1 MKKWM
6 LPIAIATGILTLTAC
21 NGGGSD
27 VIVESEVGNI
37 TKDEFYT
44 EMKNMAGEPV
54 LQSMIYEKVLSD
66 KYKVTDKELD
76 EKVKE
81 FKDQYG
87 ETFYLQSGFESE
99 DAFKEDYLKLN
110 LLLEKAVAA
119 GITDEDVKKYYEEEY
134 KPEIKAS
141 HILVADEEKAKEV
154 KSKLDAGEKFEDLAK
169 EYSTDGSAEQGG
181 NLDWFGPG
189 KMVPEFEE
197 AAYALEVN
205 EISEPVQS
213 QFGFH
218 IIKVTDKKEK
228 EAFEAVKDDM
238 KKQLLTSRLSNP
250 TTIQDAINKEMK
262 DAGVEVKD
270 KDLEGILGTT
280 TPEEETQEQDTQE
293 QDTQEESKEEEK

>member
-1 MKKWM
+1 VKKWM
-6 LPIAIATGILTLTAC
+6 LPITIATGILTLTAC

-44 EMKNMAGEPV
+44 EMKDMAGEPV
-54 LQSMIYEKVLSD
+54 LQSMLYEKVLEDKYEVSD
-66 KYKVTDKELD
+66 K
-76 EKVKE
+76 
-81 FKDQYG
+81 
-87 ETFYLQSGFESE
+87 E

-110 LLLEKAVAA
+110 LLLEKAVASN
-119 GITDEDVKKYYEEEY
+119 ITDEDVKKYYDEEY

-141 HILVADEEKAKEV
+141 HILVEDEEKAKEV

-169 EYSTDGSAEQGG
+169 EYSSDGSAEQGG
-181 NLDWFGPG
+181 DLGWFGPG

-218 IIKVTDKKEK
+218 IIKVTEKKEK
-228 EAFEAVKDDM
+228 EAFEDVKEDM
-238 KKQLLTSRLSNP
+238 KKQVLTSRLSNP
-250 TTIQDAINKEMK
+250 VTIQEAISKEMK
-262 DAGVEVKD
+262 DAGVKVND
-270 KDLEGILGTT
+270 KDLEKVLGTT
-280 TPEEETQEQDTQE
+280 TSEEDK
-293 QDTQEESKEEEK
+293 DKEEK

>member
-1 MKKWM
+1 VKKWM
-6 LPIAIATGILTLTAC
+6 LPITIATGILTLTAC

-44 EMKNMAGEPV
+44 EMKDMAGEPV
-54 LQSMIYEKVLSD
+54 LQQMLYEKVLAD
-66 KYKVTDKELD
+66 KYEVTDKELD

-81 FKDQYG
+81 FKEQYG
-87 ETFYLQSGFESE
+87 ETFYQQSGFESE
-99 DAFKEDYLKLN
+99 EAFKEDYLKLN
-110 LLLEKAVAA
+110 LLLEKAVASN
-119 GITDEDVKKYYEEEY
+119 ITDEDVKKYYDEEY

-141 HILVADEEKAKEV
+141 HILVEDEEKAKEV

-181 NLDWFGPG
+181 DLGWFGPG

-228 EAFEAVKDDM
+228 EPFEDVKEDM
-238 KKQLLTSRLSNP
+238 KKQVLTSRLSNP
-250 TTIQDAINKEMK
+250 VTIQEAISKEMK
-262 DAGVEVKD
+262 DAGVKVND
-270 KDLEGILGTT
+270 KDLENVLGTT
-280 TPEEETQEQDTQE
+280 TSEEDK
-293 QDTQEESKEEEK
+293 DKEEK